1 MHNHGLFFFLNL
13 PRLTSLSCFWKAFLE
28 KPMLTFL
35 EQIFLASCLYN
46 RRLSTTSFHCLQT
59 WKLLVKKQIC
69 GFQPTSSTASS
80 SLKLRCRKISSRT
93 SGLRRAS
100 GWNKTTSVELD
111 GSLLDEQGGD
121 ETSFVSEGCVDRGG
135 EVPTEILLISGEGPS
150 LAITP
155 RGLTHVT
162 WKDTSS
168 AVSTHSLNIHLTP
181 YLPRNSPPHV
191 SKERSQPTVVCTLR
205 VWIGWST

>member
-1 MHNHGLFFFLNL
+1 M
-13 PRLTSLSCFWKAFLE
+13 
-28 KPMLTFL
+28 
-35 EQIFLASCLYN
+35 
-46 RRLSTTSFHCLQT
+46 
-59 WKLLVKKQIC
+59 
-69 GFQPTSSTASS
+69 
-80 SLKLRCRKISSRT
+80 
-93 SGLRRAS
+93 
-100 GWNKTTSVELD
+100 
-111 GSLLDEQGGD
+111 DEQGGD
-121 ETSFVSEGCVDRGG
+121 EASFVSEGCVDRGG

-168 AVSTHSLNIHLTP
+168 AVSTHTLNIHLTP